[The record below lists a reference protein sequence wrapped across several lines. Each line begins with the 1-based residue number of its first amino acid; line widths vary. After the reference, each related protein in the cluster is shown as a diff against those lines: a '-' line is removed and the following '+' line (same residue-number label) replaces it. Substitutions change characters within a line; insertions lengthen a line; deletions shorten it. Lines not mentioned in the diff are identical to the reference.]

1 YDTLVV
7 EGGALHIYPDVYDR
21 RLNTP
26 ERLRMELQSSGVDV
40 SQLDEATMKGML
52 AKVTRRTRFVVETS
66 SIEQGR
72 ALEDGRV
79 LPLIGSPPKPKP
91 ATRKRTTRAGR

>member
-1 YDTLVV
+1 
-7 EGGALHIYPDVYDR
+7 
-21 RLNTP
+21 
-26 ERLRMELQSSGVDV
+26 MSG
-40 SQLDEATMKGML
+40 LDEATLKAML
-52 AKVTRRTRFVVETS
+52 AKVTRRTRFVVETT